1 MKQCSIRVLPLYN
14 SVEQTIRR
22 LFQAMLPG
30 RFTFP
35 KRYAVLLMPL
45 SVPVFGIL
53 SAYAVPGSEGRMVPI
68 AAKSATPSGAKA
80 PGAGSKARDSSKPAR
95 SLSSRQTT
103 ATSTQQSG
111 EQIYRQMCISCHG
124 VNGQGGKVFK
134 GPLVGDRSIGQLA
147 RFIRL
152 EMPPGRP
159 TKLPVEDARRVAEY
173 IHGAFYSPLARARN
187 KPARV
192 ELSRLTV
199 RQYRNAVTDL
209 IGSFRAA
216 RQPDERRG
224 LAAKYFK
231 TQRNGQPILERV
243 DSQIRFDFK
252 TAGALP
258 EQDDPYQFAMS
269 WEGSVLAPDTG
280 EYEFVVR
287 TEQGATMWLNDLR
300 QPLIDAQVKSGNSNE
315 YRASVFLLGGRRY
328 PLRLE
333 FFKGVQGVN
342 DLKKLKEKPPQNA
355 SLALEWKMPKR
366 AGEVIPQR
374 FLSPVVTAEV
384 FVPVTPFPPDD
395 RSVGYERGTSVSK
408 EWVEAATEAALETTA
423 YVTTHLSE
431 LSGVADDAKDR
442 NERLREFCR
451 KFVARAFRR
460 PLSSEQ
466 MRLYVDRHFAGGNNQ
481 SADTE
486 LAVKRAVLL
495 ALTSPQ
501 FLYRETG
508 VLETRATPSESAPA
522 AVLPAA
528 ALKKTAA
535 NDSGAPTTGKT
546 TPVSSATSTSDAYD
560 VASRLSF
567 VMWDSLPDEQLL
579 KAAAAG
585 ELATREQVMQQA
597 QRMATDPRAWF
608 KMKEFLLQW
617 LKVDHYPDL
626 AKNPR
631 RFPKFNEFVAS
642 DLRTSLEMS
651 LEDIAWSEKTGF
663 LELMLTD
670 KFFLNGRL
678 ASVYGVS
685 LAPDAPFQMVAL
697 DPGKR
702 SGILTHP
709 YILASFGYLD
719 TSSPIHR
726 GVLIARNFLGR
737 QLRQPPAAFTPIA
750 ANLHP
755 KLTTRQRVALQ
766 TRPSACASCHTLIN
780 PLGFSLE
787 TFDAIGSLRDL
798 ENGMPVDAT
807 GSYLSPYGQEVKFAG
822 STDLTRFLANSEEVH
837 TAFVERLFQNM
848 VKQPVRAYG
857 PRTLTDLRQIFKV
870 NRFNIRRQMIETAV
884 VAALYGSNV
893 SSSAAKKPGDAAGA
907 IANQTAGDTKSA
919 VKATS
924 AANAGGV
931 PRT

>member
-1 MKQCSIRVLPLYN
+1 
-14 SVEQTIRR
+14 
-22 LFQAMLPG
+22 MLTG
-30 RFTFP
+30 QFAFP
-35 KRYAVLLMPL
+35 KYYAVLIMPL

-53 SAYAVPGSEGRMVPI
+53 SAYAVSGDQGRMVPI
-68 AAKSATPSGAKA
+68 NAKSSAPVGLKAASGAKTLN
-80 PGAGSKARDSSKPAR
+80 GSKVPPGSKSMAAISSKPVIV
-95 SLSSRQTT
+95 TT
-103 ATSTQQSG
+103 TRRTG
-111 EQIYRQMCISCHG
+111 EQIYRQMCASCHG
-124 VNGQGGKVFK
+124 VNGQGGKAFK
-134 GPLVGDRSIGQLA
+134 GPLVGDRSVGQLA

-159 TKLPVEDARRVAEY
+159 TKLPLEDANKVAEY
-173 IHGAFYSPLARARN
+173 IHGAFYSSLARARN

-209 IGSFRAA
+209 IGSFRKGD
-216 RQPDERRG
+216 QPDDRRG

-231 TQRNGQPILERV
+231 TQRNEQPFLESV
-243 DSQIRFDFK
+243 DPEIRFDFG

-258 EQDDPYQFAMS
+258 AQDDPYQFAMS
-269 WEGSVLAPDTG
+269 WQGSVLAPDTG

-287 TEQGATMWLNDLR
+287 TEQGVSLWINDLKK
-300 QPLIDAQVKSGNSNE
+300 PLIDAEVKSGNSNE
-315 YRASVFLLGGRRY
+315 YHASIFLLAGRRY

-333 FFKGVQGVN
+333 FSKGVQGVN
-342 DLKKLKEKPPQNA
+342 NLMKLKEKPPQNA

-374 FLSPVVTAEV
+374 FLSPVVTPEV
-384 FVPVTPFPPDD
+384 FVPTTPFPPDD

-408 EWVEAATEAALETTA
+408 EWVEATTEAALETTA
-423 YVTTHLSE
+423 YVVAHLSE

-442 NERLREFCR
+442 DERLREFCR

-466 MRLYVDRHFAGGNNQ
+466 VRFYVDRHFQGGANQ
-481 SADTE
+481 SNSTE

-495 ALTSPQ
+495 ALTSPR

-508 VLETRATPSESAPA
+508 VVQAQAAPSEAAPA
-522 AVLPAA
+522 GAA
-528 ALKKTAA
+528 ASAALTKTAA
-535 NDSGAPTTGKT
+535 STASVTTPNAAGKT
-546 TPVSSATSTSDAYD
+546 TPGAQVSKSTTASGPATSASDAYD

-585 ELATREQVMQQA
+585 ELATREQVRQQA
-597 QRMATDPRAWF
+597 RRMATDPRAWF

-617 LKVDHYPDL
+617 LKVDQYPDL

-631 RFPKFNEFVAS
+631 RFPRFSAFVAS

-651 LEDIAWSEKTGF
+651 LEDIVWSEKTGF
-663 LELMLTD
+663 RELMLTD

-678 ASVYGVS
+678 AAVYGVA
-685 LAPDAPFQMVAL
+685 LAPDAPFQLVSL
-697 DPGKR
+697 DSGKR

-737 QLRQPPAAFTPIA
+737 QLRQPPAAFAPIS

-766 TRPSACASCHTLIN
+766 TKPSACASCHTLIN

-787 TFDAIGSLRDL
+787 AFDAIGSLRDR
-798 ENGMPVDAT
+798 ENGMPVDAS
-807 GSYLSPYGQEVKFAG
+807 GSYQSPDGQEVKFSG
-822 STDLTRFLANSEEVH
+822 SSDLARFLANSEEVH

-857 PRTLTDLRQIFKV
+857 PRTLTDLRQIFKA
-870 NRFNIRRQMIETAV
+870 NGFNIRQQMIETAV
-884 VAALYGSNV
+884 LAATYRSNV
-893 SSSAAKKPGDAAGA
+893 VDNAVKKPSEAAGA
-907 IANQTAGDTKSA
+907 TASQTAGDAKSA
-919 VKATS
+919 AKSTS